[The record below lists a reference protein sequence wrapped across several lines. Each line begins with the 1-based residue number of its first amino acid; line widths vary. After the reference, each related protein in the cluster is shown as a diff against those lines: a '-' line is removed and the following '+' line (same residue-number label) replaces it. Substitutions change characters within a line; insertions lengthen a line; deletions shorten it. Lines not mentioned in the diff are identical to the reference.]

1 MLEFKKDLKRKLLRL
16 QKKKKEGTQFRNV
29 RIAVISVNLIQP
41 ILCKHLN
48 TDFSYLTKKVKVMLL
63 QEIEIQ

>member
-16 QKKKKEGTQFRNV
+16 HKKKEGAQSSNV
-29 RIAVISVNLIQP
+29 RIAVISVHLIQP

-63 QEIEIQ
+63 QETEIQ